1 MGNTECGMYS
11 LYFIITLLTGKT
23 GEGKMLKDYK
33 EKQKY
38 FNSSRIPDEY
48 VFKHRNI
55 YFNSGGEE

>member
-1 MGNTECGMYS
+1 MYS
-11 LYFIITLLTGKT
+11 LYFIITILTGKT

-33 EKQKY
+33 EKHKY